1 MRAVHPSCW
10 SLSSSSFQMEVV
22 CAKAAQALLLLAPDR
37 KRNLKCAVVQ
47 QLPSGRDFIQ
57 ILSGYMRV
65 CMWGKYYTLLLPVIS
80 TL

>member
-1 MRAVHPSCW
+1 
-10 SLSSSSFQMEVV
+10 MEVV
-22 CAKAAQALLLLAPDR
+22 CAKAAALLFLAPDR

-65 CMWGKYYTLLLPVIS
+65 LMYVGDVLHFAPS
-80 TL
+80 M

>member
-1 MRAVHPSCW
+1 MK
-10 SLSSSSFQMEVV
+10 V
-22 CAKAAQALLLLAPDR
+22 CRRLKWMIPKAAAALLLLAPDR

-65 CMWGKYYTLLLPVIS
+65 CMWGTRYTLLLVGIS
-80 TL
+80 AVACQ